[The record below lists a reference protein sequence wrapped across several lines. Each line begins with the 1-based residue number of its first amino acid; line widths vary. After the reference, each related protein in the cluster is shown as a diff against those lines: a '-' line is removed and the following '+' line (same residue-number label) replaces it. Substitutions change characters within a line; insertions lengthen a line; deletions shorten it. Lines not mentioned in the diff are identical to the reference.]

1 MSIIEYARKELEL
14 IGDDG
19 DEMQAK
25 MNEHVLEMVKTFEDQ
40 GHSGLSAAYAINQ
53 LQRLLNFKPLKP
65 LTGEDDEWT
74 NVHDDSFQNKRCST
88 VFKEGQNNITAY
100 NIEGRIFSDDD
111 GKTFF
116 TSKESF
122 MPITFPYEVPE
133 KPEEVFIKDEK
144 DEDEENDD
152 DLNLWKD

>member
-133 KPEEVFIKDEK
+133 KPDKVFIDDEY
-144 DEDEENDD
+144 EENDD